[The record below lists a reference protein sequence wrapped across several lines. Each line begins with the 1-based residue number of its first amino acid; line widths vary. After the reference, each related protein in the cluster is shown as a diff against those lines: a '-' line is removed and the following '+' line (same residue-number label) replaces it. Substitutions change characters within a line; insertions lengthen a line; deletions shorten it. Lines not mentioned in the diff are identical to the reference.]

1 MSALVRIAGDRAV
14 ADSRDVAAD
23 FGKQHKD
30 VLRAIGSIIKR
41 APDLERNFA
50 PKVYNVATGDG
61 GKRAA
66 RCFELDRKGFMLLVM
81 GFSGAKALD
90 IKSRWIDA
98 FDAMELRLLGAQV
111 AINDDPPASPA
122 PPQLAEDILPAI
134 TVVREARQV
143 FGRAA
148 ARQLWRSLGLPMPD
162 MPKSLIQCAASGDT
176 APPGMGCNAED
187 WIAECCVAD
196 PSART
201 GAAELYRSYVTWCAE
216 QQNVPETQSSFG
228 RALSRGG
235 ILGAKDGNG
244 RVYRRG
250 IRLIQ

>member
-1 MSALVRIAGDRAV
+1 MSALVRIDDGRAV

-23 FGKQHKD
+23 FGKRHND
-30 VLRAIGSIIKR
+30 VLRAIR
-41 APDLERNFA
+41 AKLKAVPDFTRNFA
-50 PKVYNVATGDG
+50 REVYQVKAGDG
-61 GKRAA
+61 GLRDSP
-66 RCFELDRKGFMLLVM
+66 RYDMDRKGFMLLVM
-81 GFSGAKALD
+81 GFSGAKALE
-90 IKSRWIDA
+90 IQSRWIDA
-98 FDAMELRLLGAQV
+98 FDAMEQRLLGARE
-111 AINDDPPASPA
+111 AFHDDPPASPA

-143 FGRAA
+143 FGKAA

-162 MPKSLIQCAASGDT
+162 MPKSLLQYAASGHA

-196 PSART
+196 PNARA

-216 QQNVPETQSSFG
+216 QQNVPETQTSFG

-235 ILGAKDGNG
+235 IPGAKDSNG